1 LVVPVAPV
9 ALVLVTTMVVVV
21 VVVVGML
28 PAHSPSFLEPTT
40 PWLLT
45 MGTSLSI
52 PPLLEKVVLVAQ
64 A

>member
-1 LVVPVAPV
+1 
-9 ALVLVTTMVVVV
+9 VTTLVVVV